1 MPMKYRLLF
10 LILLPFIILMG
21 FITQFLYLDYQDI
34 QDKNQII
41 ELSTLSDNISLLVD
55 SLQEELTLSVLKLQQ
70 NGDRYHEDLREAR
83 NQTDELI
90 AMIKKFVNQITF
102 KIPGT
107 NLPSLFQ
114 KTFNRLNNLDQ
125 MRLQIDQ
132 KESTPQELSNY
143 IDEINAELI
152 DHISNLARQTKDVDL
167 AKALFAY
174 MNLIY
179 EKLETNQEKRL
190 VFLSLL
196 NGQLT
201 SNQYARLLNS
211 IGQQAAFK
219 KVFFEIA
226 TDSQEALY
234 KTIMRSPYVRTAA
247 QIEETLTEAGPDKAL
262 TTDAQHWWDAQT
274 EKIDL
279 LREVEL
285 RLQGESI
292 RNTLASKEVLE
303 RNIFVTL
310 LIALLTLGITLYLL
324 LHNLRLLAQKLQQEI
339 RLLSHSGSDM
349 LEAVSEASNITKS
362 TADSVNNTAATVK
375 ELKKTADISSEQAKH
390 VAKVSDQTLQ
400 VLHENEQA
408 IDETIQGMHHI
419 QDDMKIISQSIA
431 QLNEHSQAIGVI
443 IDTVNELAEQSH
455 LLAVNAAI
463 EAAKAGDQGKG
474 FAVVAQEVRS
484 LADQSKQ
491 ATVQVRNIL
500 HDIQQAMRSAVH
512 AAEQGTQ
519 TVANG
524 VIQSSQTNQSIR
536 SLAKEISNV
545 VQAANQIAHSSQ
557 QQLIGVE
564 QVATAMIQIK
574 DATQQQVDHM
584 HQIES
589 GIKGLN
595 AVGNNLKEL
604 SHEYKQ

>member
-1 MPMKYRLLF
+1 MTMKYRLLF

-55 SLQEELTLSVLKLQQ
+55 SLQDELTFSVLKFQQ
-70 NGDRYHEDLREAR
+70 NEGRYYEDLREAR

-90 AMIKKFVNQITF
+90 AIIKKFVNQITL

-114 KTFNRLNNLDQ
+114 KTFNKLDNLDQ

-179 EKLETNQEKRL
+179 EKLEANQEKRL

-196 NGQLT
+196 NEQLT
-201 SNQYARLLNS
+201 PSQYARLLNS

-234 KTIMRSPYVRTAA
+234 KTIMRSPFVRSAA
-247 QIEETLTEAGPDKAL
+247 HIEETLIEAGADKPL
-262 TTDAQHWWDAQT
+262 TIDAKQWWDAQT

-292 RNTLASKEVLE
+292 RNTLASKEILE
-303 RNIFVTL
+303 RSIFITL
-310 LIALLTLGITLYLL
+310 LIALLTLGITLYFLL
-324 LHNLRLLAQKLQQEI
+324 RNLRVLAQKLQQEI
-339 RLLSHSGSDM
+339 RLLSHSGNDM
-349 LEAVSEASNITKS
+349 LEAVSEASNITES
-362 TADSVNNTAATVK
+362 TAESVNNTATTVK
-375 ELKKTADISSEQAKH
+375 ELKKIAGISSDQARH
-390 VAKVSDQTLQ
+390 VAHVSDQTLQ
-400 VLHENEQA
+400 ALHENEQA

-419 QDDMKIISQSIA
+419 QDDMKTISQSIA
-431 QLNEHSQAIGVI
+431 QLNEHSQAIGAI

-500 HDIQQAMRSAVH
+500 HAIQQAMRSAVH

-536 SLAKEISNV
+536 SLANEISNV
-545 VQAANQIAHSSQ
+545 VQAANQITYSSQ

-564 QVATAMIQIK
+564 QVATAMMQIK

-584 HQIES
+584 RQIES

>member
-55 SLQEELTLSVLKLQQ
+55 SLQDELTLSVLKLQQ
-70 NGDRYHEDLREAR
+70 NGDRYHEELREAR

-90 AMIKKFVNQITF
+90 AMIKKFVNQITL

-179 EKLETNQEKRL
+179 EKLEANQEKRL

-349 LEAVSEASNITKS
+349 LEAVSEASNITES

-375 ELKKTADISSEQAKH
+375 ELKKTADISSEQARH

-419 QDDMKIISQSIA
+419 QGDMKIISQSIA

-584 HQIES
+584 RQIES

>member
-1 MPMKYRLLF
+1 MTMKYRLLF

-41 ELSTLSDNISLLVD
+41 ELSTLSDTISLLVD
-55 SLQEELTLSVLKLQQ
+55 SLQDELTFSVLKFQQ
-70 NGDRYHEDLREAR
+70 NEGRYYEDLREAR

-90 AMIKKFVNQITF
+90 AIIKKFVNQITL

-114 KTFNRLNNLDQ
+114 KTFNKLDNLDQ

-179 EKLETNQEKRL
+179 EKLEANQEKRL

-196 NGQLT
+196 NEQLT
-201 SNQYARLLNS
+201 PSQYARLLNS

-234 KTIMRSPYVRTAA
+234 KTIMRSPFVRSAA
-247 QIEETLTEAGPDKAL
+247 HIEETLIEAGADKPL
-262 TTDAQHWWDAQT
+262 TIDAKQWWDAQT

-292 RNTLASKEVLE
+292 RNTLASKEILE
-303 RNIFVTL
+303 RSIFITL
-310 LIALLTLGITLYLL
+310 LIALLTLGITLYFLL
-324 LHNLRLLAQKLQQEI
+324 RNLRVLAQKLQQEI
-339 RLLSHSGSDM
+339 RLLSHSGNDM
-349 LEAVSEASNITKS
+349 LEAVSEASNITES
-362 TADSVNNTAATVK
+362 TAESVNNTATTVK
-375 ELKKTADISSEQAKH
+375 ELKKIAGISSDQARH
-390 VAKVSDQTLQ
+390 VAHVSDQTLQ
-400 VLHENEQA
+400 ALHENEQA

-419 QDDMKIISQSIA
+419 QDDMKTISQSIA
-431 QLNEHSQAIGVI
+431 QLNEHSQAIGAI

-500 HDIQQAMRSAVH
+500 HAIQQAMRSAVH

-536 SLAKEISNV
+536 SLANEISNV
-545 VQAANQIAHSSQ
+545 VQAANQITYSSQ

-564 QVATAMIQIK
+564 QVATAMMQIK

-584 HQIES
+584 RQIES

>member
-55 SLQEELTLSVLKLQQ
+55 SLQDELTLSVLKLQQ
-70 NGDRYHEDLREAR
+70 NGDRYHEDLRQAR

-90 AMIKKFVNQITF
+90 AMIKKFVNQITL

-114 KTFNRLNNLDQ
+114 KTFNRLSNLDQ

-152 DHISNLARQTKDVDL
+152 DHISNLARQAKDVDL

-179 EKLETNQEKRL
+179 EKLEANQEKRL

-226 TDSQEALY
+226 TNSQEALY

-247 QIEETLTEAGPDKAL
+247 QIEETLTEAGPDNAL

-349 LEAVSEASNITKS
+349 LEAVSEASNITES
-362 TADSVNNTAATVK
+362 TADSVNNTAVTVK
-375 ELKKTADISSEQAKH
+375 ELKKTADISSEQARH

-419 QDDMKIISQSIA
+419 QDDMKTISQSIA

-536 SLAKEISNV
+536 SLANEISNV

-557 QQLIGVE
+557 QQLIVVD

-584 HQIES
+584 RQIES